1 MSATLV
7 CPDLCATYS
16 LRKSGTLTSNAS
28 SKGLNT
34 PQYCHQSLRQPTL
47 QLWFPVSPWT
57 SPALS
62 QQSGWCQACSGPL
75 VPVPLDMEAQ
85 TSGTES
91 AGDLSFSQTLNEV
104 FRVKSGI
111 TCVLLN
117 VAQRV
122 SRPDLGKL
130 SLHGA
135 SLAYPGHP
143 FSVST
148 RPHQSYHLPAIFL
161 VLTAGLL
168 LYKSGCMHSSPFAE
182 VKCLLSSKTQI
193 ILLGQVHRKA

>member
-1 MSATLV
+1 MGKMSATLV

-122 SRPDLGKL
+122 SRPDAREAESSWCFTGISRTPLQCEHQAPSKL
-130 SLHGA
+130 PS
-135 SLAYPGHP
+135 SC
-143 FSVST
+143 
-148 RPHQSYHLPAIFL
+148 HLSCPDSWVVAL
-161 VLTAGLL
+161 
-168 LYKSGCMHSSPFAE
+168 
-182 VKCLLSSKTQI
+182 
-193 ILLGQVHRKA
+193 